1 MAGMSE
7 AGWMIGN
14 PPGKREIGSVE
25 TPFRFKTVEILNQQG
40 KKCNVGEEG
49 EIVVKGKSIFKL
61 PKIIRFLEGI
71 PKTKNGKVA
80 KRELLKLILE
90 EQSS

>member
-1 MAGMSE
+1 MWE
-7 AGWMIGN
+7 
-14 PPGKREIGSVE
+14 
-25 TPFRFKTVEILNQQG
+25 
-40 KKCNVGEEG
+40 KKE
-49 EIVVKGKSIFKL
+49 KSFKL